1 MKELGFRDSGA
12 FFEVST
18 MAGGPLR
25 LWQCILASAVCM
37 GFLVQNQADGQVP
50 ETKKRV
56 VCSTTQV
63 ADFAR
68 QVLGDRWD
76 VECVLAAGQDP
87 HTYQTTTADAR
98 LVANANLCLENG
110 LHLEGNDWMKKLA
123 ENAGCP
129 LVTCTEGIK
138 ALEIDEEGQ
147 RVRDPHAWFR
157 PDNAAQY
164 VRNIARAAG
173 QIDPVYQRE
182 YEARAECYLFELGA
196 LHRWIQRHIQ
206 QVPPTRRKLITNHD
220 AFGYFC
226 AAYGFEAITP
236 VGWSTKDEIG
246 GGGSIQRQKE
256 VLESIRTSGV
266 PAIFIET
273 SINPRM
279 MKQLAEEAG
288 VVIGGSLYSDSMGA
302 EGTAGETY
310 IGMMRE
316 NVLMIVSGLA
326 SDSEGV
332 FR

>member
-1 MKELGFRDSGA
+1 MGGKIRFWQCTVTIAACIGLLISAQAYGQ
-12 FFEVST
+12 VST
-18 MAGGPLR
+18 A
-25 LWQCILASAVCM
+25 
-37 GFLVQNQADGQVP
+37 
-50 ETKKRV
+50 KKKV

-87 HTYQTTTADAR
+87 HTYATTTADVR
-98 LVANANLCLENG
+98 MVANADLCLENG

-129 LVTCTEGIK
+129 IVTCTDGIK
-138 ALEIDEEGQ
+138 PLEIEEEGQ
-147 RVRDPHAWFR
+147 IVGDPHAWFR

-164 VRNIARAAG
+164 VRNIARAAA
-173 QIDPVYQRE
+173 QMDPENQWE

-196 LHRWIQRHIQ
+196 LHRWIQRQVH
-206 QVPPTRRKLITNHD
+206 QVPPARRKLITNHD

-226 AAYGFEAITP
+226 TAYGFEAITP

-256 VLESIRTSGV
+256 VLESIRSSGV
-266 PAIFIET
+266 PAIFVET

-310 IGMMRE
+310 LGMMRE

-326 SDSEGV
+326 SNSKESN
-332 FR
+332 R

>member
-1 MKELGFRDSGA
+1 MG
-12 FFEVST
+12 T
-18 MAGGPLR
+18 MAGGKIR
-25 LWQCILASAVCM
+25 LWTCVFIVGILGGILAQAPVC
-37 GFLVQNQADGQVP
+37 GQAPAG
-50 ETKKRV
+50 KKRV

-68 QVLGDRWD
+68 NVLGDRWE

-98 LVANANLCLENG
+98 QVANANLCLENG

-129 LVTCTEGIK
+129 IVTCTDGID

-164 VRNIARAAG
+164 VRNIARAAV
-173 QIDPVYQRE
+173 QLDPKHRQE
-182 YEARAECYLFELGA
+182 YEARAECYLLELGA
-196 LHRWIQRHIQ
+196 LHRWIQR
-206 QVPPTRRKLITNHD
+206 QVHQIPLSRRKLITNHD

-226 AAYGFEAITP
+226 AAYGFEAMTP

-256 VLESIRTSGV
+256 VLESIRSSGV
-266 PAIFIET
+266 PAIFMET

-326 SDSEGV
+326 TDPEEPLNKS
-332 FR
+332 